1 MPLILP
7 HAPQFSRYESNA
19 ATNPSGNFGTAV
31 NNPAGAAN
39 TKNTTWT
46 ELIAST
52 AFDALYVQ
60 VIVGVN
66 NAANTNTAT
75 LIDIGIGASTAESV
89 LIPDLLAGFSGQ
101 LSGGGGGPRHYMF
114 PLRVPAGSRISARAA
129 SVRTSGSTRVEIQLW
144 GGPRNPDMWW
154 SGQQVVAYGI
164 NTADSG
170 AVSVTAGNSGA
181 EGTVTSIGTTSQN
194 HEAFV
199 VGVQGNKGS
208 YTGGTTYHFDLGLET
223 TSTAWLIRDFY
234 QCHVTS
240 GEIVGMGGFPWFPV
254 FAQVPSGTVLAMA
267 GESSGTA
274 EAFDFA
280 VYGVS

>member
-7 HAPQFSRYESNA
+7 HAPQFSLYESNA
-19 ATNPSGNFGTAV
+19 SASPSGNFGTSVA
-31 NNPAGAAN
+31 NPAGAN
-39 TKNTTWT
+39 TKAATWT
-46 ELIAST
+46 ELIAAT
-52 AFDALYVQ
+52 TFDALYVQ

-66 NAANTNTAT
+66 NASNTDTSAI
-75 LIDIGIGASTAESV
+75 IDIGIGASTAEVV

-114 PLRVPAGSRISARAA
+114 PLYVPSGSRISARAA
-129 SVRTSGSTRVEIQLW
+129 SVRTTGTTRVEVQLW

-154 SGQQVVAYGI
+154 CGKQVVAYGI

-181 EGTVTSIGTTSQN
+181 EGTIVAIGTTSQN

-199 VGVQGNKGS
+199 VGVQGNKAT

-223 TSTAWLIRDFY
+223 TSTAWLIRD
-234 QCHVTS
+234 QMKCHVTS

-254 FAQVPSGTVLAMA
+254 FARVPSGTVMAMA
-267 GESSGTA
+267 GECSGTA
-274 EAFDFA
+274 EALDFA